1 MEPAASNET
10 AKQEHGG
17 DGADPEEPIEEHEF
31 QRCSRKGRRD
41 ACPDIH
47 CKCGDSKQSG
57 ECMFHKEATQA
68 DSKKE
73 SGEEKAW
80 NFSENIAFART
91 HLVLYQRYLFLARL
105 APTWCL
111 NAE

>member
-47 CKCGDSKQSG
+47 CKCGDSKQS
-57 ECMFHKEATQA
+57 ERKNPETAMATFG
-68 DSKKE
+68 SRVK
-73 SGEEKAW
+73 
-80 NFSENIAFART
+80 T
-91 HLVLYQRYLFLARL
+91 H
-105 APTWCL
+105 
-111 NAE
+111 

>member
-10 AKQEHGG
+10 AKQENDG
-17 DGADPEEPIEEHEF
+17 DGADPEEPIEEDEF

-57 ECMFHKEATQA
+57 ECLFHKKAAQA

-73 SGEEKAW
+73 GDQEK
-80 NFSENIAFART
+80 T
-91 HLVLYQRYLFLARL
+91 
-105 APTWCL
+105 
-111 NAE
+111 

>member
-10 AKQEHGG
+10 AKQENDG
-17 DGADPEEPIEEHEF
+17 DGADPEEPIEEDEF

-57 ECMFHKEATQA
+57 RKNLETAMATFGSRLQA
-68 DSKKE
+68 
-73 SGEEKAW
+73 
-80 NFSENIAFART
+80 
-91 HLVLYQRYLFLARL
+91 H
-105 APTWCL
+105 
-111 NAE
+111 